1 MTMSQ
6 TLSSPFNH
14 SVLGRIVDLSVW
26 VAGSLAVNR
35 TTEFIWPSQSV
46 LKPRMKMGCGRIMH
60 FPSPLLD
67 SSSDFPSPFLGRTR
81 TSGSWVVDM
90 SSCPDSYCLCLCVGQ
105 PPPHQGEWLQCSC
118 DHLAV
123 PTAHRYLILVQ
134 SREVFICSSPQPPR
148 SIHQESGHFGHTTV
162 PSSYSLLLPLT

>member
-105 PPPHQGEWLQCSC
+105 PPPTKVSGSSAAVTTWLCP
-118 DHLAV
+118 L
-123 PTAHRYLILVQ
+123 PTGTLSWSKVERFSYVQ
-134 SREVFICSSPQPPR
+134 
-148 SIHQESGHFGHTTV
+148 V
-162 PSSYSLLLPLT
+162 PSPHAPSTRRVDTLDTPLSPLPIPFFCP

>member
-6 TLSSPFNH
+6 TLSSPFNP

-26 VAGSLAVNR
+26 GAGSLAVNR
-35 TTEFIWPSQSV
+35 ATEFIWPSQSV

-90 SSCPDSYCLCLCVGQ
+90 SSCPDSHCLCLCVGQ
-105 PPPHQGEWLQCSC
+105 PPPPTKVSGSSA
-118 DHLAV
+118 AV
-123 PTAHRYLILVQ
+123 TTAHRYLILVQ

-148 SIHQESGHFGHTTV
+148 SIHQESGRFEHTTV
-162 PSSYSLLLPLT
+162 PSSYSLLWSLT